1 MANKLGSETSPYLL
15 QHKDNPVDWR
25 PWGDD
30 ALAEAAATSKPI
42 LLSIGYA
49 ACHWCHVM
57 AHESFEDPAIATMMN
72 QLFVNIKVDRE
83 ERPDIDA
90 VYMAALGVM
99 GEQGGWPLTM
109 FLTPEGK
116 PFWGGTYFPP
126 EARYGRPGF
135 PDILRRIAEVY
146 HTETAAIGENTE
158 AILQSLA
165 KLAGGDPDAP
175 EGHIS
180 FDILDRVAHLLSQ
193 QVDMKHGGLGQ
204 APKFP
209 QTYAVE
215 MILRGWLRKQDRS
228 MIAAAD
234 ATLTGICQ
242 GGIYDHLAGGFARY
256 STDDAWLAPHFE
268 KMLYDNAQ
276 LVDVLTLG
284 WQINGNPLYA
294 VRIAETIAWTL
305 DEMVVPGGGLAATLD
320 ADSEGEEGRFYVW
333 QEAEIDAVLGADTDF
348 FKAAY
353 DVTPHGNWEG
363 KTILN
368 RSAKPDLG
376 NSADEER
383 LKGYRTKLLQQ
394 RAHRVRPGWDD
405 KVLAD
410 WNGLMIA
417 ALANAGA
424 VFKQPA
430 WSAAAI
436 AAYNFVTDKLSPNN
450 KSGDEG
456 GDNPGNLLHGYR
468 QGQAKHRA
476 LLDDYANM
484 SRAALVLFELH
495 GDQHY
500 LDQAK
505 AWVTEVEAHFLD
517 PVHGG
522 YFFSSDQATDVIAR
536 MRHCN
541 DNAVPSGNGVM
552 VEVLTKLWLL
562 TGEETYG
569 RRAEALVNSFS
580 RQLNHYA
587 LAMTT
592 FLNSVEFMLRP
603 IQIVIIGH
611 RNEATVQD
619 LITIVHSLALPN
631 KVLQILAPNE
641 TLHPNH
647 PAAAMTQLNG
657 QTTAYVCIGQ
667 TCSLP
672 QTDPKGLGMALSMAS
687 DPKNMA
693 D

>member
-15 QHKDNPVDWR
+15 QHKDNPVDWH

-30 ALAEAAATSKPI
+30 ALAEAAATGKPI
-42 LLSIGYA
+42 MLSIGYA

-57 AHESFEDPAIATMMN
+57 AHESFEDPTIAALMN
-72 QLFVNIKVDRE
+72 QLFINIKVDRE

-146 HTETAAIGENTE
+146 QTETAAIGENTE
-158 AILQSLA
+158 AILQSLSKLASGDADAQEVHISYAILDQVA
-165 KLAGGDPDAP
+165 KLLA
-175 EGHIS
+175 E
-180 FDILDRVAHLLSQ
+180 
-193 QVDMKHGGLGQ
+193 QVDMEHGGLGQ

-209 QTYAVE
+209 QTYAIE
-215 MILRGWLRKQDRS
+215 MILRGWLRKQDQN

-234 ATLTGICQ
+234 ITLTGMCQ

-256 STDDAWLAPHFE
+256 STDAAWLAPHFE

-276 LVDVLTLG
+276 LIDVLTLA
-284 WQINGNPLYA
+284 WQIDNKPLYKT
-294 VRIAETIAWTL
+294 RIAETIAWTL

-333 QEAEIDAVLGADTDF
+333 QAVEIDAVLGDDATV

-368 RSAKPDLG
+368 RSAKPELG
-376 NSADEER
+376 DNAYEAK
-383 LKGYRTKLLQQ
+383 LKACREKLLQ
-394 RAHRVRPGWDD
+394 HRSKRIRPGWDD

-424 VFKQPA
+424 VFGQPA
-430 WSAAAI
+430 WSTAAI
-436 AAYNFVTDKLSPNN
+436 SAYEFITDKLSPD
-450 KSGDEG
+450 G
-456 GDNPGNLLHGYR
+456 LLVHGYR

-484 SRAALVLFELH
+484 SRAALVLFELY
-495 GDQHY
+495 GDQAY

-505 AWVTEVEAHFLD
+505 AWVAEVEAHFAD
-517 PVHGG
+517 PDRGG

-541 DNAVPSGNGVM
+541 DNAIPSGNGVM

-562 TGEETYG
+562 TGEAAYG
-569 RRAEALVNSFS
+569 RRAEALVTAFS
-580 RQLNHYA
+580 KQLNHYA

-603 IQIVIIGH
+603 LQIVIIGE
-611 RNEATVQD
+611 RNDQGVQD
-619 LITIVHSLALPN
+619 FLAVVHNLALPN
-631 KVLQILAPNE
+631 KVLQVLAPGQ
-641 TLHPNH
+641 TLHANH
-647 PAAAMTQLNG
+647 PAAAMTQIEDRA
-657 QTTAYVCIGQ
+657 TAYVCVGQ

-672 QTDPKGLGMALSMAS
+672 QTDPKALGIALSMAS
-687 DPKNMA
+687 DTTNMA